1 MFILQNNPL
10 SCCTV
15 LYCPVLGICNM
26 VQGVGRHAMSSFVLL
41 EGMGA
46 YGLLLLAPVE
56 GFGGPLGGGGRY
68 NQKPRTKLLV
78 LLLLLLL
85 RDCCLRRFFCAKIFE
100 GAYVLSKHLPVFL
113 LGTENVMGGGWQ

>member
-1 MFILQNNPL
+1 
-10 SCCTV
+10 
-15 LYCPVLGICNM
+15 M

-56 GFGGPLGGGGRY
+56 GFRGPLGGGRY
-68 NQKPRTKLLV
+68 NQKPRTKLSV

-85 RDCCLRRFFCAKIFE
+85 LLLIDCCLQRFFRAKIFE